1 MKPDDVG
8 ADFGK
13 PLMMAK
19 IAVAVLG
26 LGAIA
31 LDLCF
36 PDADR
41 K

>member
-8 ADFGK
+8 ADFGEQ
-13 PLMMAK
+13 LMMAK
-19 IAVAVLG
+19 IAVAVSG

-36 PDADR
+36 DDADR